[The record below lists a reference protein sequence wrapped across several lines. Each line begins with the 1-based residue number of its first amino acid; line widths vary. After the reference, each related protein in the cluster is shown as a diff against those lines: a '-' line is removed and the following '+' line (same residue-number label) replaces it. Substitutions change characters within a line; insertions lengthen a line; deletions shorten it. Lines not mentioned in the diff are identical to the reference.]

1 MVARTSLLSAERI
14 AQAKEEARD
23 LLEYSIYM
31 LCMAYGVDIESIGDS
46 YDIPFALTEYNG
58 TDYNNHVSLQ
68 KQVAALTRLNEV

>member
-1 MVARTSLLSAERI
+1 MVARTSLLSAERL

-23 LLEYSIYM
+23 LLEYSIYI
-31 LCMAYGVDIESIGDS
+31 LCMTYGVDIESIGDS